1 MPKNV
6 IMPALGVAQET
17 GRVVQWLRAEG
28 DLVTQSEPLLEI
40 ETDKTTVELEA
51 LATGVLRHV
60 TAKAGDDVPVGT
72 VIAEIWGDSE
82 ADEVGPEKPSVIE
95 LPTQQSSAPKNPQA
109 AARPEMVREPD
120 LTQKASQGTNPESS
134 PQGRVAASPKA
145 RRLAAERGIDLSS
158 LGGGSSQPIVASDL
172 SRASDLLQGP
182 AATKDKG
189 QDNTET
195 GRIWRIMADRTA
207 EAWRTIPHFYLVREV
222 DAGALVGWREEL
234 LSRLPQKIT
243 ITDLLI
249 KKVAT
254 CLQQHPRLNSQWR
267 DGNVQRQ
274 SEINIGLA
282 VGLDQG
288 IIVPVIHKAD
298 QLTVQEIAAERSRL
312 VHQAQTE
319 KLRPN
324 DISGGTFTISNL
336 GMYGVDSFQAIVNP
350 PQAAILAVGR
360 IAQRFVP
367 VDKQPVLK
375 PTMTLSISC
384 DHRVV
389 DGVCA
394 AKFLAALAES
404 LEQATPGSR

>member
-17 GRVVQWLRAEG
+17 GRVVQWLKAEG
-28 DLVTQSEPLLEI
+28 DRVTQSEPLLEI

-51 LATGVLRHV
+51 LATGILRHV

-82 ADEVGPEKPSVIE
+82 ADEVGTEKPSVSE
-95 LPTQQSSAPKNPQA
+95 LHTQQSDDPKNSQA

-120 LTQKASQGTNPESS
+120 LTQKASQGTSPESS

-158 LGGGSSQPIVASDL
+158 LGGGSSQPIVVLDL
-172 SRASDLLQGP
+172 SRALDLPQGP

-189 QDNTET
+189 QGNTET

-222 DAGALVGWREEL
+222 DAGALIGWREEL

-254 CLQQHPRLNSQWR
+254 CLQQHPRLNFQWR

-312 VHQAQTE
+312 VDQAQTE
-319 KLRPN
+319 RLRPK

-367 VDKQPVLK
+367 VDNQPVVR
-375 PTMTLSISC
+375 PAMTLSLSC
-384 DHRVV
+384 DHRIV

-404 LEQATPGSR
+404 LEQATSRSS